1 MTSRDERIFRF
12 LLRLYPAEFR
22 ARYGR
27 AMLDF
32 HRDRLLAARQAHE
45 SITLLRLRTTL
56 DALCSATAEHLHT
69 ITRDDAVLQTI
80 VHDFGYAVRG
90 LLRRPLFTAIVT
102 ATIALGIGANAAIFT
117 VVNGIL
123 LQPLPYPHAEQLVS
137 FGHEPP
143 HWLSSEADFLDY
155 HRELRSFSGLAAY
168 TRGEVTLT
176 DPDNPERLRVVRA
189 TGDFFPLLGVAP
201 LIGRGFAA
209 DEFAIQQPNVVIL
222 SYGLWQRRFGGDR
235 SAIGQKISIASIPR
249 TVIGVMPPRFAYPEA
264 RTDLWLPLPQ
274 FHPDSNDRDN
284 NYLFMVGRLE
294 PNVGIQSAFTE
305 ANAMAKRFMREFPNF
320 FNPREPLTPRLRY
333 ITDDLVGGTR
343 PYLLALLGAVGFVLL
358 IACANVANLLL
369 VRSESRHKEMA
380 VRSALGASR
389 FRLLVQLLTESMLL
403 SALGGV
409 LALLLAWSGGRALVA
424 LAPGSIP
431 RLDEIHV
438 DWRVVAFTALI
449 TLATGLFVGLV
460 PGLRASR
467 DSSAEALKDAGRTT
481 AAQSGARG
489 ARRALVVAE
498 LTLALLTLSG
508 TGMLVRSLW
517 NLQQAEL
524 GFDPQHVLTASVA
537 LGPRQYNDERAQLF
551 FEQLLTRLRAVP
563 GVLSVGAAR
572 WLPVVDAGGLWGVY
586 PEGRVFVPGQMP
598 SAVPQTITPGYLR
611 AMRLPLIAGRDFAPT
626 DRPDATPVVIVS
638 KRLADLFWPNE
649 NPVGKRMKLGSP
661 NMPWMTVV
669 GVVGDIHAR
678 GFGDTPEPTMF
689 FAYAQSGKTG
699 YFQPPAMSLVIRTT
713 GDPAAVTSALRN
725 AVRALDRTVPVAN
738 VRTLEEIV
746 GISIADRRFSTALL
760 AGFALLALLL
770 AGIGTYGVISY
781 GVSQRSFEIGV
792 RIALGAGERSV
803 LALVMSEGL
812 RMSVAG
818 LALGLIASVAL
829 GRGLR
834 SLLVGVSMIDAPTLL
849 VASVAL
855 VLVALLACL
864 VPARRATMMSPIVV
878 MRGE

>member
-1 MTSRDERIFRF
+1 M
-12 LLRLYPAEFR
+12 
-22 ARYGR
+22 
-27 AMLDF
+27 
-32 HRDRLLAARQAHE
+32 
-45 SITLLRLRTTL
+45 
-56 DALCSATAEHLHT
+56 
-69 ITRDDAVLQTI
+69 QTI

-90 LLRRPLFTAIVT
+90 LLRRPVFTAIVT

-123 LQPLPYPHAEQLVS
+123 LQPLPYPHAEQLVA

-168 TRGEVTLT
+168 TRGEATLS
-176 DPDNPERLRVVRA
+176 DPDNPERLRVARA
-189 TGDFFPLLGVAP
+189 TDDFFSLLGVAP
-201 LIGRGFAA
+201 LIGRRFSA
-209 DEFAIQQPNVVIL
+209 DEFAVQQPNVVIL
-222 SYGLWQRRFGGDR
+222 SYALWQRRFGGDG
-235 SAIGQKISIASIPR
+235 SAVGQEISIAGIPQ
-249 TVIGVMPPRFAYPEA
+249 TIIGVMPPRFAYPEA
-264 RTDLWLPLPQ
+264 RTDLWLPLPR

-284 NYLFMVGRLE
+284 NYLFMVGRLR

-305 ANAMAKRFMREFPNF
+305 ANGLAKRFMREFPNF

-333 ITDDLVGGTR
+333 ITEDLVGDTR

-369 VRSESRHKEMA
+369 VRGESRHKEMA

-389 FRLLVQLLTESMLL
+389 FRLLVQPLTESVLL
-403 SALGGV
+403 STLGGM
-409 LALLLAWSGGRALVA
+409 LALLLAWAGGRALVA

-431 RLDEIHV
+431 RLDEIHI
-438 DWRVVAFTALI
+438 DWRVVAFTAGV
-449 TLATGLFVGLV
+449 TLATGVFVGLV

-467 DSSAEALKDAGRTT
+467 DRSADALKDAGRATGLQGT
-481 AAQSGARG
+481 ARG

-517 NLQQAEL
+517 NLQRTGL
-524 GFDPQHVLTASVA
+524 GFEPQQALTGSVA
-537 LGPRQYNDERAQLF
+537 LGTRQYDDARARLF

-563 GVLSVGAAR
+563 GVSSVGAAR
-572 WLPVVDAGGLWGVY
+572 WLPVVDAGGLWGAY

-598 SAVPQTITPGYLR
+598 AVVPQQITPDYLR
-611 AMRLPLIAGRDFAPT
+611 AMGLPLLAGRDFAST
-626 DRPDATPVVIVS
+626 DRVDAAPVVIVS
-638 KRLADLFWPNE
+638 KRLAELFWPNE
-649 NPVGKRMKLGSP
+649 TPIGKRMKLGGP
-661 NMPWMTVV
+661 DRPWMTVI
-669 GVVGDIHAR
+669 GIVGDIRAR
-678 GFGDTPEPTMF
+678 GFGDTPEPTMYQP
-689 FAYAQSGKTG
+689 YAQSGKTG

-713 GDPAAVTSALRN
+713 GDPATLSPALRN

-738 VRTLEEIV
+738 VRTLDEIV
-746 GISIADRRFSTALL
+746 GISIADRRFSTGLL
-760 AGFALLALLL
+760 AGFALLALVL

-812 RMSVAG
+812 RMSITG
-818 LALGLIASVAL
+818 LVLGLVASVFL

-834 SLLVGVSMIDAPTLL
+834 SLLVGVSTIDLPTLL
-849 VASVAL
+849 VASAAL
-855 VLVALLACL
+855 LVVALLACL
-864 VPARRATMMSPIVV
+864 VPARRATCVSPIIV